1 MHERRGP
8 ATTAA
13 AAAADSAAAATTTTG
28 TTTTAGSE
36 AMSATASGTDASA
49 TAAAALQERKRCHT
63 GGQQQQRHH
72 NPNGPPNANSWI
84 YNNKSNCKN
93 NSNSNNNNR
102 NNYCSNQYYPQ
113 NNPRDSYRKYTQD
126 NTNWSQSSNYRKD
139 NSNWNQSTNSSSYDR
154 SERQDF
160 RRDSSFRERTD
171 FYRNSSA
178 NRTDK
183 KREHVN
189 NTFRS
194 SSASRT
200 WISEDL
206 KSKRCEAQ
214 NKSSET
220 NEHCTK
226 TQESQLN
233 QKSLQ
238 SPTKEDQNSRNITI
252 SNREDNEEI
261 HSAPDNK
268 IDETE
273 NNYKDSD
280 TIKEH
285 RPKSRE
291 SSEEK
296 QEPKEQPEEN
306 NSTASP
312 LELNKDEFKDKPEQ
326 AKEIVKDN
334 RRSDKVAGSPRK
346 VAGITTRNYSE
357 LRLLRNSISSALQRN
372 IRHKFQQNLSESR
385 ATKQPEQSV
394 AKTIAN
400 KTYPKIQVRPL
411 AELLKQEILAVTQEQ
426 LLASTG
432 PPAGSRAKST
442 QRTAIQTRRRT
453 VSSSVSH
460 NNGNGHSEY
469 SINDRL
475 ASMDK
480 ESLKNIINNSDTIY
494 NEHLKLQARRRLR
507 EEIRRQLKAIELEQP
522 KDKPA
527 KDLVEDEIVDAIKL
541 PQLLLQEIEKCFG
554 IHISAPE
561 AEDNSAAIRST
572 EDDQETR
579 QSETSNKETTEA
591 QATIATDHMA
601 KENSTDLM
609 QRLKV
614 AEQFKAMS
622 GKRLASGQL
631 SEKDTSQSSE
641 SSSAKD
647 VAGIP
652 KPKPQRT
659 RTDKDKAG
667 GQKETEK
674 ELHISEKELPTPAKE
689 LPATETGAMLKES
702 AIKKEI
708 AGNLSDSDESYNVI
722 VVSSSED
729 EDEHEDGTPPVYKAA
744 DAEANGAA
752 SDHSSSS
759 SSCSNESTKRR
770 YQQKLESDANN
781 IVDSFEKLILPRL
794 KDSLAQRY
802 RSSHCASL
810 QSRLHFISCV
820 VTSSEHNSQTFS
832 KIEVAK
838 MQQNLKANDNRLGI
852 DFLLREVVNVVNLQ
866 KQTAAARRKQQ
877 LEKEQRAPNELT
889 ISPTALELNAS
900 KSAELASGPH
910 QRDCSGANIAEPAAQ
925 SLMPLTPP
933 RNGTPTPASRSL
945 HGLPLGLPYVGLDS
959 TVPRLSPGCF
969 SPSEPILVMGDSVTH
984 SLLEIDRRLLE
995 NQNRRGFLEEM
1006 IMKFQREKSDLEMLS
1021 LELQSRKFL
1030 LLNTV
1035 IARNQATTVTP
1046 PSTVTPTNSPP
1057 PLMQSAT
1064 QENAGPTASA
1074 DSDSSKPKQR
1084 KRRCVL
1090 KRVRYLTRRRR
1101 PAKRSKEPARSNDE
1115 AGKSE
1120 EEIEQ
1125 PAEHPAPLPRPMTSQ
1140 LHIKEEPKEPKQ
1152 AHDTASK
1159 RPPNLVSARDSPKR
1173 QRLTRSVAA
1182 SIAQQPLA
1190 IIPPL
1195 QPPPPPPEPFANMSY
1210 ELPRSLL
1217 KPNPTPLPAIPA
1229 DTRTT
1234 ANVASYNYGFIPI
1247 GRLHNISSPI
1257 TQIRIYKVHIIAA
1270 SENGD
1275 VFMFNIASHKLERQ
1289 ITKHSEAITNMFLC
1303 EKESFLY
1310 TTSLDGFLKKSSLE
1324 NLERVMQTVYVKEPL
1339 QSIDIEWGVAFIGS
1353 RWGNIFTY
1361 NIAANKVMDMPL
1373 LSTGQSII
1381 AVKATKEGVR
1391 KIILLGCKGNFVF
1404 MHDAATGLLLR
1415 RLSIPDGLN
1424 VYSLLLTDGHVFCG
1438 TQKNE
1443 VFKFDF
1449 ASGSMTNT
1457 LSCGNGAVAM
1467 APYGERYL
1475 LIGCYDGFI
1484 YVLNKETGRQLGRFK
1499 GPGRLVLALAI
1510 AGDKVVTSSKDNSL
1524 EILEIPSELFNLDQS
1539 T

>member
-1 MHERRGP
+1 MRQKKSTNYNTQSWQNGRRIH
-8 ATTAA
+8 
-13 AAAADSAAAATTTTG
+13 
-28 TTTTAGSE
+28 
-36 AMSATASGTDASA
+36 
-49 TAAAALQERKRCHT
+49 L
-63 GGQQQQRHH
+63 
-72 NPNGPPNANSWI
+72 

-93 NSNSNNNNR
+93 KSNSNNNNW

-126 NTNWSQSSNYRKD
+126 NTNWNQSSNYRKD
-139 NSNWNQSTNSSSYDR
+139 NNNWNQASNSNSLNSYDR
-154 SERQDF
+154 GERQDF

-178 NRTDK
+178 NRTDSLAGECANK
-183 KREHVN
+183 NREHVN
-189 NTFRS
+189 KSFRS
-194 SSASRT
+194 SSSSRT
-200 WISEDL
+200 WISGDL
-206 KSKRCEAQ
+206 KSKRCETQ

-220 NEHCTK
+220 NENCTK
-226 TQESQLN
+226 SQESQLN
-233 QKSLQ
+233 QKSFE
-238 SPTKEDQNSRNITI
+238 SPTKEDQTSSNITI
-252 SNREDNEEI
+252 SNREENEEVL
-261 HSAPDNK
+261 SVQDNK
-268 IDETE
+268 IDVAE
-273 NNYKDSD
+273 NKSKDTD

-285 RPKSRE
+285 KHATRE

-296 QEPKEQPEEN
+296 QKPNCLTAKSKEQTEEN
-306 NSTASP
+306 NP
-312 LELNKDEFKDKPEQ
+312 IELKGDEFKSKPERF
-326 AKEIVKDN
+326 KEIVKDK
-334 RRSDKVAGSPRK
+334 DKAAGSPRK
-346 VAGITTRNYSE
+346 VVGIPTSTRNYSE

-372 IRHKFQQNLSESR
+372 IWHKSQQNLSESR
-385 ATKQPEQSV
+385 RCTKLTPSEAELEDRPEQSEV
-394 AKTIAN
+394 N
-400 KTYPKIQVRPL
+400 KAYPKIQVRPL

-432 PPAGSRAKST
+432 SSTGSKAKVT
-442 QRTAIQTRRRT
+442 QRTAIQARRRT
-453 VSSSVSH
+453 VSSSVS
-460 NNGNGHSEY
+460 NGHSES

-475 ASMDK
+475 ANMDK

-522 KDKPA
+522 KDHPA

-554 IHISAPE
+554 INISAPE
-561 AEDNSAAIRST
+561 AEDNSAAARST
-572 EDDQETR
+572 EDGQETNCELGAKE
-579 QSETSNKETTEA
+579 SETSNKETTQA
-591 QATIATDHMA
+591 QETIATDHMA

-614 AEQFKAMS
+614 AEHFKAMS

-631 SEKDTSQSSE
+631 IEKDTSQSSE
-641 SSSAKD
+641 SSSAKS
-647 VAGIP
+647 VVGLL
-652 KPKPQRT
+652 KPKPQRK
-659 RTDKDKAG
+659 RTESRCLTTGKEKAG
-667 GQKETEK
+667 AQKQTGK
-674 ELHISEKELPTPAKE
+674 ELRTPEKKLPTSEKELPTPEKE
-689 LPATETGAMLKES
+689 LPATEAGDELKPS
-702 AIKKEI
+702 PIKKEI
-708 AGNLSDSDESYNVI
+708 AVDLSDSEEGYNVI

-729 EDEHEDGTPPVYKAA
+729 EDEREDGAPPVNKAPV
-744 DAEANGAA
+744 AETNGAA
-752 SDHSSSS
+752 SDHSNS
-759 SSCSNESTKRR
+759 SSCSSESTKRR

-866 KQTAAARRKQQ
+866 KQTAAARRKQHV
-877 LEKEQRAPNELT
+877 EKEQRAPNELT
-889 ISPTALELNAS
+889 VSPPAVQLNGS

-910 QRDCSGANIAEPAAQ
+910 QRDCSGANGAEPAAQ
-925 SLMPLTPP
+925 ALMPPTPP
-933 RNGTPTPASRSL
+933 RNGTPTPASVAAATRPL

-1035 IARNQATTVTP
+1035 IARNHVTP

-1057 PLMQSAT
+1057 PVMQSAT
-1064 QENAGPTASA
+1064 ENAATDPEA
-1074 DSDSSKPKQR
+1074 SKPKQR

-1090 KRVRYLTRRRR
+1090 KRVRFLPRRRR
-1101 PAKRSKEPARSNDE
+1101 PAKRSKEPAANDE

-1120 EEIEQ
+1120 EEVAPEVDQ
-1125 PAEHPAPLPRPMTSQ
+1125 PKEITAPMPQPMTSQ
-1140 LHIKEEPKEPKQ
+1140 TQIKVEPNEPSETPVQSIKENYV
-1152 AHDTASK
+1152 ASK
-1159 RPPNLVSARDSPKR
+1159 RPPNSTSARESPKR

-1182 SIAQQPLA
+1182 SIAQQPLD

-1217 KPNPTPLPAIPA
+1217 KANPPPPPPLLPPPPA

-1234 ANVASYNYGFIPI
+1234 ATVESYNYGFIPI

-1324 NLERVMQTVYVKEPL
+1324 NLERVMQTIYLKEPL

-1361 NIAANKVMDMPL
+1361 NIAANKVMDTPL

-1424 VYSLLLTDGHVFCG
+1424 VYSLLLIDGHVFCG

-1539 T
+1539 A